1 MLSNLLLNATAPPL
15 STFSI
20 LPVSSRLTISSGV
33 FVHADSIVT
42 ELSPNKTVVA
52 DRDSHALLQVNSVDL
67 NKVEHSQI
75 IDLNDEGDRWEGD
88 VLQQEPFGWGVLYD
102 EDNNR
107 RYEGFRIGSSNTCY
121 GTQYYSDIQRV
132 EYEGGWCD
140 GKRWG
145 RGTHYDRRGQVLYS
159 GDWMDDRHAVK
170 RVTITAVD
178 HVLHNHIEQLTITD
192 NCFNGEE
199 WKCLSFSLL
208 PNMRTIAIG
217 NACFRNVR
225 VVRIVGL
232 AQLERMTVGRKSF
245 THATY
250 GFNPDCCFQLCD
262 CPKLRALR
270 IGCKSFFN
278 YPCCEIANVDALEVL
293 EIGSLD
299 QQYSFCFH
307 FGASLQLKSETRS
320 LHSRLDLP
328 HLTTLIVGGKAFWG
342 CGCVELEST
351 CADLTVMSRFAGT
364 GFHSTRTTCVPFSIL
379 CQWQSIGSMPEKYSS
394 SRFIR
399 E

>member
-1 MLSNLLLNATAPPL
+1 
-15 STFSI
+15 
-20 LPVSSRLTISSGV
+20 
-33 FVHADSIVT
+33 
-42 ELSPNKTVVA
+42 
-52 DRDSHALLQVNSVDL
+52 
-67 NKVEHSQI
+67 
-75 IDLNDEGDRWEGD
+75 
-88 VLQQEPFGWGVLYD
+88 
-102 EDNNR
+102 
-107 RYEGFRIGSSNTCY
+107 
-121 GTQYYSDIQRV
+121 
-132 EYEGGWCD
+132 
-140 GKRWG
+140 
-145 RGTHYDRRGQVLYS
+145 
-159 GDWMDDRHAVK
+159 MDDRHAVK

-217 NACFRNVR
+217 NTCFRNVR

-232 AQLERMTVGRKSF
+232 AQLERMTVGKKSF

-351 CADLTVMSRFAGT
+351 CADLTVMSRFSGT

-379 CQWQSIGSMPEKYSS
+379 CQWQSIGSTPEKYSS